1 VRSGRDVDAAR
12 ERTIEVPLDIVR
24 SAAEVV
30 GLADQLASHGNPN
43 LRADAVVAAILATAA
58 AESAAMLI
66 AVNVEDK
73 DDVRLLE
80 AQKLARS
87 LRRSAS

>member
-1 VRSGRDVDAAR
+1 M
-12 ERTIEVPLDIVR
+12 PLDIVR
-24 SAAEVV
+24 SAAQVV
-30 GLADQLASHGNPN
+30 ALADQLAAHGNPN
-43 LRADAVVAAILATAA
+43 LRADAVVAGILAAAA
-58 AESAAMLI
+58 AESGATLV

-87 LRRSAS
+87 VRRLAS